1 MMNIT
6 ISVIIPVHN
15 VERFIVQ
22 CSNSILAQ
30 YRSYLEIILID
41 DGSTDDSDKI
51 CCEFAS
57 QDNRIIVIQTPPSGV
72 SFARTIGLHV
82 ATGDLVM
89 FVDSDDWLDLD
100 TVKQCVSEFE
110 KNPNLDCLLFTYA
123 KEYEGNTYPKH
134 TFESDLRIDN
144 KKDFQSIIYR
154 RLFGLTNEE
163 LDHPERLEYMTTC
176 WGKVYRREK
185 IQNCRFVDNE
195 QIGSC
200 EDGLFN
206 MDALLNCQSAVY
218 LDKPFYHYRYTTGS
232 LTLKYRPRL
241 SNQWHRLFAL
251 MQQRLDNNGLSADF
265 REALNNRLALSVLG
279 IGMNEM
285 DNSDGSFF
293 QFAGYMKQYISSSDY
308 RAAIKTMK
316 LQKLPLP
323 WKVLMLCC
331 KCRFGFGTALI
342 LKAIRMIKNRL

>member
-1 MMNIT
+1 MSIK
-6 ISVIIPVHN
+6 ISVLIPVHN
-15 VERFIVQ
+15 VERYIMQ
-22 CSNSILAQ
+22 SIHSILAQ
-30 YRSYLEIILID
+30 HRSYLEIILID
-41 DGSTDDSDKI
+41 DGSADDSDKI

-57 QDNRIIVIQTPPSGV
+57 QDSRVIVIQTPPSGV
-72 SFARTIGLHV
+72 SFARTAGLQA

-89 FVDSDDWLDLD
+89 FVDSDDWLDLE
-100 TVKQCVSEFE
+100 TVERCVSEFE
-110 KNPNLDCLLFTYA
+110 KNPDLDCLLFTYA

-163 LDHPERLEYMTTC
+163 LDYPERLEYMTTC
-176 WGKVYRREK
+176 WGKVYHREK
-185 IQNCRFVDNE
+185 IQNCRFVDIE

-241 SNQWHRLFAL
+241 SNQWHNLFAL

-265 REALNNRLALSVLG
+265 REALNNRIALSVLG

-285 DNSDGSFF
+285 DNPDGSFF

>member
-1 MMNIT
+1 MKLLT
-6 ISVIIPVHN
+6 VAIPCYNSAEYMSHAIKTAMVGGED
-15 VERFIVQ
+15 VE
-22 CSNSILAQ
+22 IL
-30 YRSYLEIILID
+30 LID

-185 IQNCRFVDNE
+185 IQNCRFVDIE

-218 LDKPFYHYRYTTGS
+218 LDKPFYHYRNTTGS
-232 LTLKYRPRL
+232 LTLKYRPNL

-251 MQQRLDNNGLSADF
+251 MQQKLDNNG
-265 REALNNRLALSVLG
+265 
-279 IGMNEM
+279 
-285 DNSDGSFF
+285 
-293 QFAGYMKQYISSSDY
+293 
-308 RAAIKTMK
+308 
-316 LQKLPLP
+316 
-323 WKVLMLCC
+323 
-331 KCRFGFGTALI
+331 
-342 LKAIRMIKNRL
+342 

>member
-1 MMNIT
+1 MSIT
-6 ISVIIPVHN
+6 LSIIIPVYNTFSFMKKCIETISLQHN
-15 VERFIVQ
+15 
-22 CSNSILAQ
+22 CN
-30 YRSYLEIILID
+30 LEIVMLD
-41 DGSTDDSDKI
+41 DGSIDSSGKISDKL
-51 CCEFAS
+51 
-57 QDNRIIVIQTPPSGV
+57 IIYDSRVISMHTMSSGV
-72 SFARTIGLHV
+72 SAARTIGLQA

-123 KEYEGNTYPKH
+123 KEYHGNTYPKH
-134 TFESDLRIDN
+134 IFESDLRIVT

-154 RLFGLTNEE
+154 RLYGLTNEE
-163 LDHPERLEYMTTC
+163 LDHPERLEYIITC

-185 IQNCRFVDNE
+185 IQNCRFVDIE

-241 SNQWHRLFAL
+241 SNQWHNLFAL

-265 REALNNRLALSVLG
+265 REALNNRIALSVLG

-285 DNSDGSFF
+285 DNPDGSFF
-293 QFAGYMKQYISSSDY
+293 QFAGYMKQYISSNDY
-308 RAAIKTMK
+308 RTAIKTMK

>member
-1 MMNIT
+1 MNIK

-15 VERFIVQ
+15 VEKYIVQ
-22 CSNSILAQ
+22 SIESILVQ
-30 YRSYLEIILID
+30 HKNHLELILID
-41 DGSTDDSDKI
+41 DGSVDNSDKI
-51 CCEFAS
+51 CCEFAFRY
-57 QDNRIIVIQTPPSGV
+57 NRVIVVQTPPSGV
-72 SFARTIGLHV
+72 SFARTIGLQV

-100 TVKQCVSEFE
+100 TVQQCVSEFE

-185 IQNCRFVDNE
+185 IQNCRFVDIE

-218 LDKPFYHYRYTTGS
+218 LDKPFYHYRNTTGS
-232 LTLKYRPRL
+232 LTLKYRPNL

-251 MQQRLDNNGLSADF
+251 MQQKLDNNGLSADF
-265 REALNNRLALSVLG
+265 REALNNRIALSVLG

-285 DNSDGSFF
+285 DNPDGSFF
-293 QFAGYMKQYISSSDY
+293 QFAGYMKQYISSNDY
-308 RAAIKTMK
+308 RTAIKTMK
-316 LQKLPLP
+316 FHKLPLP

-331 KCRFGFGTALI
+331 KSRFGFGTALI
-342 LKAIRMIKNRL
+342 LKAIRMIKKRL